1 MVIRLEYIVKVGTKY
16 QLNDESINEYI
27 MMNIFLVFR
36 SLSSNTAG
44 VLNETWAAYDYLG
57 APPVCDSVCVAL
69 LFVLCGVPFCFVCIV
84 SYAANVAGVSG
95 LSSVDCPFGFLY
107 HNIFM

>member
-16 QLNDESINEYI
+16 QSIDESINEYI

-44 VLNETWAAYDYLG
+44 VLNET
-57 APPVCDSVCVAL
+57 
-69 LFVLCGVPFCFVCIV
+69 
-84 SYAANVAGVSG
+84 
-95 LSSVDCPFGFLY
+95 
-107 HNIFM
+107 